1 MREDAREFRHE
12 SYGMV
17 GFSRIT
23 GSSGRMFGS
32 SLPNQGT
39 FVRLRL
45 TRATRRHELGR
56 DWYHGETQTMYE
68 VDLSS
73 AQFAELLT
81 SMNVGSG
88 VPCTIRHAEG
98 RRMEDPPDELLE
110 AEQVRTDFKGK
121 TEAVAKR
128 LDGMKAR
135 IDEILAKKSVTVA
148 DRKEV
153 ADLTMMIVQ
162 EVRSNLPFWLSQF
175 NEATQKITSAA
186 KAEVDAFMTAAVMTA
201 GWKAL
206 QGAEAQMPPELPPRE
221 KEG

>member
-1 MREDAREFRHE
+1 
-12 SYGMV
+12 
-17 GFSRIT
+17 
-23 GSSGRMFGS
+23 MFGS
-32 SLPNQGT
+32 ALPNQGT

-45 TRATRRHELGR
+45 TRATRRHDLGR
-56 DWYHGETQTMYE
+56 DWYHGDSQTMYE

-88 VPCTIRHAEG
+88 VPCTIRFAEG
-98 RRMEDPPDELLE
+98 SRMEDPPDELLE
-110 AEQVRTDFKGK
+110 AEQVRTDFRGK

-128 LDGMKAR
+128 LDDMKKKV
-135 IDEILAKKSVTVA
+135 DEILAKKSVTQA

-153 ADLTMMIVQ
+153 ADMTMMIVQ

-175 NEATQKITSAA
+175 NEATQKITTAA
-186 KAEVDAFMTAAVMTA
+186 KAEVDAFMTSAVMTA

-206 QGAEAQMPPELPPRE
+206 KGAEAQMPALELPE
-221 KEG
+221 GKEDEDA